1 MTSRIAIIGS
11 GPTGIYT
18 LRGLIEANRPLSIT
32 VFEIEADA
40 GKGTPYH
47 PHINDQAMLANI
59 ASVELPAICETLV
72 AWLRRQPDLELQ
84 RLNVERAAIREREF
98 YPRVVLGEFLQSQF
112 RQLVEVGRAKG
123 HTIEVKTRHRVGDIK
138 LLANEI
144 QLTVDLPD
152 GESRDYTFDHVVMAT
167 GHNWPETTET
177 KPGYFMSP
185 WPAQILKTIG
195 PSSVGILGTSLSAID
210 ALITVAT
217 AHGAFYLDASGQL
230 QYQIA
235 SNSEN
240 FQASLMSRKG
250 LLPEA
255 DFYCPYPYTPLR
267 FCTAEAIQARIQR
280 GGTGL
285 LDAVFELFRREIV
298 FCDPDYA
305 ARIGLALL
313 SIETLAPAYFA
324 DREAADAFVWAA
336 SNLAEAE
343 QNKINKYTVEWR
355 YAILRMHE
363 VVALAVP
370 HLDEDDLVRFHK
382 HFKTVFVD
390 DYATVPHQSIQRL
403 LALRLAEKL
412 DILRLGKDYE
422 ITTDGVE
429 RGAIVLHDGN
439 EIAFDAF
446 VDATGQA
453 SLSVRDLPFPSL
465 IEQGVMKRAATPE
478 ASPVL
483 SAETDEIYA
492 RTGGVDLDAAFRPKF
507 EGNLCNQLYCAAI
520 SFLLHKLPFVQGITS
535 AREIG
540 DIISKAVLQDIGAD
554 GSIFKADNASLD
566 VAHLQ

>member
-11 GPTGIYT
+11 GPTGMYT
-18 LRGLIEANRPLSIT
+18 QGGLNEANRPLSIT

-152 GESRDYTFDHVVMAT
+152 GESRDYAFDHVVMAT

-267 FCTAEAIQARIQR
+267 FCTAEAIRARIQR

-305 ARIGLALL
+305 ARIGVALL

-324 DREAADAFVWAA
+324 DREAADPFVWAA

-370 HLDEDDLVRFHK
+370 HLDEADLVRFHK
-382 HFKTVFVD
+382 FFKTVFVD

-403 LALRLAEKL
+403 LALRRAGKL
-412 DILRLGKDYE
+412 NILRLGKDYE
-422 ITTDGVE
+422 ISTDGVE
-429 RGAIVLHDGN
+429 RGAVVRHDGN
-439 EIAFDAF
+439 RLVFEAF

-465 IEQGVMKRAATPE
+465 IEQGVMKRAATSE
-478 ASPVL
+478 GSPVL
-483 SAETDEIYA
+483 SAETDEIYV
-492 RTGGVDLDAAFRPKF
+492 RTGGIDLDTAFRPKF
-507 EGNLCNQLYCAAI
+507 EENLCNNLYCAAI
-520 SFLLHKLPFVQGITS
+520 SFLLHKMPFVQGITS
-535 AREIG
+535 SHAIG
-540 DIISKAVLQDIGAD
+540 NIVSKAIIEHVDTIRSGMPL
-554 GSIFKADNASLD
+554 KADRALLD
-566 VAHLQ
+566 VT